1 MPITK
6 DFDKKY
12 FSERLC
18 GLTGAEIAYVSREG
32 AYNCLRRALRTQMLD
47 KNFNFENIDRQNLE
61 IVESDFINALKM
73 MDRIAD

>member
-1 MPITK
+1 
-6 DFDKKY
+6 
-12 FSERLC
+12 
-18 GLTGAEIAYVSREG
+18 
-32 AYNCLRRALRTQMLD
+32 MLD